1 MVTRSEPQLAFDVER
16 HMADFEPDYDQVE
29 ELDRFED

>member
-1 MVTRSEPQLAFDVER
+1 MVHATEPQMAHDYVR
-16 HMADFEPDYDQVE
+16 HMADVEPDYDEVE